1 MKPQYA
7 KIVRWASWSIVV
19 VALVAGL
26 FYAETIMGDR
36 RCKKVEIA
44 IDSNKSGQFL
54 TNQEIEDILFPDKKD
69 PITNSPIKTINFKRI
84 ENKLEKNPYIEKAEA
99 YASLTGKV
107 KVNILERKPALRVV
121 NGWGEQFYISTDRV
135 MFPLKSGCPARVMI
149 ATGGIW
155 LKYRE
160 GKSLNS
166 INDTIIERSNIGSLL
181 YLNHF
186 INSDDLLSS
195 LIGQININEDNEI
208 ELVPNTGNHLVIL
221 GDTSNLEAKFAKLIL
236 FYDRILSKKGWDLYS
251 TINRKFGKQIICI
264 K

>member
-7 KIVRWASWSIVV
+7 KIVRWVSWSIVV

-121 NGWGEQFYISTDRV
+121 NGWGSSFILAQ
-135 MFPLKSGCPARVMI
+135 
-149 ATGGIW
+149 TG
-155 LKYRE
+155 
-160 GKSLNS
+160 
-166 INDTIIERSNIGSLL
+166 
-181 YLNHF
+181 
-186 INSDDLLSS
+186 
-195 LIGQININEDNEI
+195 
-208 ELVPNTGNHLVIL
+208 
-221 GDTSNLEAKFAKLIL
+221 
-236 FYDRILSKKGWDLYS
+236 
-251 TINRKFGKQIICI
+251 
-264 K
+264 